1 MISVIIPLYN
11 KNLAIAHTI
20 ESVIA
25 QSYKDWELLIID
37 DGSNDGSDQ
46 IAKQYTLDKRIHY
59 IYKSNGGVSSARN
72 MGIQMAKGEW
82 LLYIDADDYLLPNA
96 LETLL
101 NLAKKFKVNIATSNF
116 YVEAKE
122 IKKRCLYNVK
132 EGIVSNNFRYLFFNS
147 FDIRAGATLYKSS
160 LIKQYK
166 FDETLIR
173 YEDAKLEF
181 EILRNHK
188 VAITPQFT
196 MVYTKDYA
204 GLSKPANDFSK
215 DYISCMSFEGKS
227 FWEKMNLGSLANYG
241 LSIYPSYRNEIKA
254 IYSGNLKWLYL
265 SDIIGFVIRLFNKL
279 HTLLYK
285 LK

>member
-11 KNLAIAHTI
+11 KYLAIARTI
-20 ESVIA
+20 ESVIR
-25 QSYKDWELLIID
+25 QTYKDWELLIID

-46 IAKQYTLDKRIHY
+46 VVRQYISDKRIRY
-59 IYKSNGGVSSARN
+59 IYKSNGGVSLARN

-101 NLAKKFKVNIATSNF
+101 NLAEKFKVNIAASNF
-116 YVEAKE
+116 YVESE
-122 IKKRCLYNVK
+122 GKRRASLYNVK
-132 EGIVSNNFRYLFFNS
+132 EGIVSNNFRSLFFNS

-160 LIKQYK
+160 LIKQYR

-181 EILRNHK
+181 DILRNHK
-188 VAITPQFT
+188 VAITRQFT

-204 GLSKPANDFSK
+204 GLSKPASDFSK
-215 DYISCMSFEGKS
+215 DYISCMSFEGKP
-227 FWEKMNLGSLANYG
+227 FWEKMKLASLVNYG
-241 LSIYPSYRNEIKA
+241 LSIYPNCINEIKA
-254 IYSGNLKWLYL
+254 IYSNQFKWLYL
-265 SDIIGFVIRLFNKL
+265 SSIIGFFVRFLNKSWD
-279 HTLLYK
+279 LLYK
-285 LK
+285 FK

>member
-11 KNLAIAHTI
+11 KRLAIGRTI
-20 ESVIA
+20 DSVIS
-25 QSYKDWELLIID
+25 QTYFEWELIVID
-37 DGSNDGSDQ
+37 DGSNDGSNQ
-46 IAKQYTLDKRIHY
+46 VVEQYTFDERIHY

-96 LETLL
+96 LNTLL
-101 NLAKKFKVNIATSNF
+101 SLAEKFEVNIAASNF
-116 YVEAKE
+116 YVEFEGKRR
-122 IKKRCLYNVK
+122 RCLYNVK
-132 EGIVSNNFRYLFFNS
+132 EGIVSNNFRSLFFNS

-160 LIKQYK
+160 IIKQYR

-181 EILRNHK
+181 DILRNHK
-188 VAITPQFT
+188 VAITSQFT

-204 GLSKPANDFSK
+204 GLSRPANDFSK

-227 FWEKMNLGSLANYG
+227 FWEKIMLGSLVSNG
-241 LSIYPSYRNEIKA
+241 LNIYPNCKNEIKA
-254 IYSGNLKWLYL
+254 IYARNLKWLYF
-265 SDIIGFVIRLFNKL
+265 SKIVGVWGRLLNKFCN
-279 HTLLYK
+279 LLCN
-285 LK
+285 

>member
-1 MISVIIPLYN
+1 MISIIIPLYN
-11 KNLAIAHTI
+11 KYLAIAHTI
-20 ESVIA
+20 ESVIT
-25 QSYKDWELLIID
+25 QTYKDWELLIID

-46 IAKQYTLDKRIHY
+46 IAKQYTLDKRVHY
-59 IYKSNGGVSSARN
+59 IYKTNGGVSSARN

-101 NLAKKFKVNIATSNF
+101 NLAEKFKINIATSNF
-116 YVEAKE
+116 YVETKG
-122 IKKRCLYNVK
+122 IKKPGLYNVK
-132 EGIVSNNFRYLFFNS
+132 EGIVSNNFRSLFLNS

-160 LIKQYK
+160 LIKQYR

-181 EILRNHK
+181 DILRNHK
-188 VAITPQFT
+188 VAITSKFT

-204 GLSKPANDFSK
+204 GLSNPANDFSK
-215 DYISCMSFEGKS
+215 DYISCMSFEGKP
-227 FWEKMNLGSLANYG
+227 FWEKMKLGSLANYG
-241 LSIYPSYRNEIKA
+241 LSIYPNYRNEIKD
-254 IYSGNLKWLYL
+254 IYSNHLKWLYL
-265 SDIIGFVIRLFNKL
+265 SDIIGVFVYFLNKFYNLFL
-279 HTLLYK
+279 K

>member
-11 KNLAIAHTI
+11 KYLAITRTI
-20 ESVIA
+20 ESVIG
-25 QSYKDWELLIID
+25 QTYKDWELLIID

-46 IAKQYTLDKRIHY
+46 VAKQYTFDGRIHY

-96 LETLL
+96 LEILL
-101 NLAKKFKVNIATSNF
+101 SLAEKFKVNIATSNF
-116 YVEAKE
+116 YVEFEGKRR
-122 IKKRCLYNVK
+122 RCLHNVK
-132 EGIVSNNFRYLFFNS
+132 EGIVSNNFRSLFLNS

-160 LIKQYK
+160 LINQYK

-181 EILRNHK
+181 DILRNHK

-196 MVYTKDYA
+196 MVYTKDHA
-204 GLSKPANDFSK
+204 GLSKPASDFSK
-215 DYISCMSFEGKS
+215 DYISCMSFDGKS
-227 FWEKMNLGSLANYG
+227 FWEKMKLGSLANYG
-241 LSIYPSYRNEIKA
+241 LDIYPNNRNEIKA
-254 IYSGNLKWLYL
+254 IYSNDLKWMHL
-265 SDIIGFVIRLFNKL
+265 SAKISFLVYLFNKCCN
-279 HTLLYK
+279 LLYK

>member
-11 KNLAIAHTI
+11 KYLAIAHTI

-25 QSYKDWELLIID
+25 QTYKDWELLIID

-46 IAKQYTLDKRIHY
+46 VAKQYTLDKRIYY

-116 YVEAKE
+116 YVESKGM
-122 IKKRCLYNVK
+122 KSPCLYNVK
-132 EGIVSNNFRYLFFNS
+132 EQIVPNNFRSLFFNS

-160 LIKQYK
+160 LIKQYE
-166 FDETLIR
+166 FDEALIR

-181 EILRNHK
+181 DILRNHK

-204 GLSKPANDFSK
+204 GLSKPASDFSM
-215 DYISCMSFEGKS
+215 DYISCMSFEGKP
-227 FWEKMNLGSLANYG
+227 FWEKMKLGSLANYG
-241 LSIYPSYRNEIKA
+241 LSIYPNYRNEIKD
-254 IYSGNLKWLYL
+254 IYSNHLKWLYL
-265 SDIIGFVIRLFNKL
+265 SDIIGVFVYFLNKFYNLFL
-279 HTLLYK
+279 K

>member
-1 MISVIIPLYN
+1 MVSVIIPLYN
-11 KNLAIAHTI
+11 KYLAIGRTI
-20 ESVIA
+20 ESVIV
-25 QSYKDWELLIID
+25 QTYKDWELLIID
-37 DGSNDGSDQ
+37 DGSNDGSGQ
-46 IAKQYTLDKRIHY
+46 VAEQYTFDERIHY

-101 NLAKKFKVNIATSNF
+101 NLAEKFEVSIAASNF
-116 YVEAKE
+116 YVEFE
-122 IKKRCLYNVK
+122 GKKRRCLYNVS
-132 EGIVSNNFRYLFFNS
+132 EGVVLNNFRSLFFNS

-181 EILRNHK
+181 DILRNHK

-204 GLSKPANDFSK
+204 GLSKPASDFSK
-215 DYISCMSFEGKS
+215 DYISCMSFEGKP
-227 FWEKMNLGSLANYG
+227 FWEKMKLGSLANYG
-241 LSIYPSYRNEIKA
+241 LDIYPNNRSEIKA
-254 IYSGNLKWLYL
+254 IYSNDLKWIYL
-265 SDIIGFVIRLFNKL
+265 SAKIGFFVYLFNKCCN
-279 HTLLYK
+279 LLYK